1 MKLLVVATVLSIF
14 LGACTALDIS
24 DEASTAAPDTST
36 PATAPTASP
45 TPDAGDAAS
54 QRCGGGSLEGCF
66 TYYEMDEYLD
76 AVMPMV
82 AQFFEETY
90 ERVPAPR
97 DIVYIPSGRVARTA
111 CGTSNSYAYEY
122 CPANRSIYIGQNL
135 LWQFY
140 AGAGDAAPAV
150 GLAHEWGHH
159 LQTMMGVQP
168 VSRSEAI
175 EFENQADCV
184 SGAWAK
190 YASEQGW
197 LEADD
202 DLRDVTRLLDAIG
215 SAEGPGRDH
224 GTAQEREAAFET
236 AYAKG
241 IKACNAFFPD
251 SPLA

>member
-1 MKLLVVATVLSIF
+1 MKLLLISIAF
-14 LGACTALDIS
+14 AALLGACGSLDIPAQTS
-24 DEASTAAPDTST
+24 PSEPGTETPAATST
-36 PATAPTASP
+36 PVSNDDAS
-45 TPDAGDAAS
+45 S

-66 TYYEMDEYLD
+66 TYYEMGEYLD
-76 AVMPMV
+76 AVTPMV
-82 AQFFEETY
+82 AQYFEENFP
-90 ERVPAPR
+90 RVPAPR
-97 DIVYIPSGRVARTA
+97 DIVYIPAGRAARTY

-122 CPANRSIYIGQNL
+122 CPANQTIYIGQDL

-159 LQTMMGVQP
+159 LQTMLGVQA

-190 YASEQGW
+190 YASEKGW

-202 DLRDVTRLLDAIG
+202 DLRDVSRLLDAIG

-224 GTAQEREAAFET
+224 GTADEREEAFEA

-241 IKACNAFFPD
+241 IKACNEFFPD